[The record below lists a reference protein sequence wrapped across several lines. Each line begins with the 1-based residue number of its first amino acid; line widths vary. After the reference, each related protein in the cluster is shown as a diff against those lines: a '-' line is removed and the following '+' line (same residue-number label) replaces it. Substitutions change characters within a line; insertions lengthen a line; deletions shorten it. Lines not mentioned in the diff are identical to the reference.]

1 MRSTSGDKKG
11 FLIEAE
17 VLEAEKG
24 ELRIIATAVE
34 HAFVLSQIQDHKTDE

>member
-1 MRSTSGDKKG
+1 MGSTSGDKKG

-17 VLEAEKG
+17 VLEAGKG
-24 ELRIIATAVE
+24 ELKIIATAVE